1 MITGK
6 LKRSIN
12 FTKRILYEIKPI
24 YIKINTILLR
34 TIAQKAANAQVNL
47 IVMEV

>member
-12 FTKRILYEIKPI
+12 QTHSIWDKADIH
-24 YIKINTILLR
+24 KINTILLH
-34 TIAQKAANAQVNL
+34 TIAQKAANAQANL
-47 IVMEV
+47 TVMEV